1 MPRYTPNIGTQLRLG
16 AFINAFIPSLN
27 NVPDS
32 SIIFASIR
40 FRKGRVDR
48 YFVDLAEITLEQLS
62 DYTLKQCFYASIVQ
76 IEGFIMNSGTSGQ
89 SPEYAP
95 AFTIFRTNLS
105 RHFLSG
111 SRFSRVEP
119 RFRRCQPLLK

>member
-32 SIIFASIR
+32 SIIFAIIR

-48 YFVDLAEITLEQLS
+48 YFVDFAEITLEQLS
-62 DYTLKQCFYASIVQ
+62 DYILKQSFYAGIVQ
-76 IEGFIMNSGTSGQ
+76 IEGFVMDSGTSGQ
-89 SPEYAP
+89 FPKYTP
-95 AFTIFRTNLS
+95 AFTIVRTNLS
-105 RHFLSG
+105 RHFLS
-111 SRFSRVEP
+111 
-119 RFRRCQPLLK
+119 